1 MVYSSFKQGTVLS
14 KSGRNHT
21 VDVTLM
27 PKIDLHRHFEGSLRL
42 STLLEIARE
51 FELDLPVGNLEDLR
65 PYVQVTD
72 DPPDHEL
79 FLSKFEVLRH
89 FYRSPEIIHRL
100 VYEAVADAAADNVQY
115 LELRFSPQALS
126 RVRGFSLA
134 EVTDW
139 VIDAVQDASR
149 DYKIQVGLIVTMVR
163 HDPLEQARQVAQVA
177 FDRHEKGIVGLD
189 LAGNEVKFPSA
200 PFAPIFAEA
209 KQLGMGITVHAGEWS
224 SAAGVRDAV
233 LNLHADR
240 IGHGVRTIE
249 NSQVL
254 RLVKERNVAFEVCLT
269 SNLQTGVVRQFSH
282 HPLVDMLDLGLA
294 ATLNTDD
301 PTVSNCVLSD
311 EYRIAIDELNLT
323 YADLRQM
330 TLNAAR
336 AAFLPEGE
344 RQQLVAHFAR
354 QLPERASNNGQ
365 IPFTLTPIL

>member
-1 MVYSSFKQGTVLS
+1 MH
-14 KSGRNHT
+14 NNT
-21 VDVTLM
+21 VDVSLM

-42 STLLEIARE
+42 STLLEIARRYK
-51 FELDLPVGNLEDLR
+51 LDVPVTDLEALR

-100 VYEAVADAAADNVQY
+100 AYEVVADAAADNIKY

-134 EVTDW
+134 EVTEW
-139 VIDAVQDASR
+139 VIHAVDQASR
-149 DYKIQVGLIVTMVR
+149 DFNIQVGLIVTLVR
-163 HDPLEQARQVAQVA
+163 HDPVEQARHVANVA
-177 FDRHEKGIVGLD
+177 FDYHEKGIVGLD
-189 LAGNEVKFPSA
+189 LAGNEVRFPSA
-200 PFAPIFAEA
+200 PFAPIFQDA

-224 SAAGVRDAV
+224 SAVGVRDAV

-249 NSQVL
+249 NSEVL
-254 RLVKERNVAFEVCLT
+254 RLVKERQVAFEVCLT
-269 SNLQTGVVRQFSH
+269 SNLQTGVVRRVGH

-301 PTVSNCVLSD
+301 PSVSNCNLSD
-311 EYRIAIDELNLT
+311 EYFVAMNELKLS
-323 YADLRQM
+323 YSDLRLM
-330 TLNAAR
+330 TLNAAQ
-336 AAFLPEGE
+336 AAFLPADE
-344 RQQLVAHFAR
+344 QQRLVAYFEAA
-354 QLPERASNNGQ
+354 LPAPVRGNGQ
-365 IPFTLTPIL
+365 MAPVGSAALLPGLNEFSNF

>member
-1 MVYSSFKQGTVLS
+1 MS
-14 KSGRNHT
+14 KWNRKNT
-21 VDVTLM
+21 IDVTLM

-51 FELDLPVGNLEDLR
+51 YELDLPVTDLEDLR
-65 PYVQVTD
+65 PFVQVTD

-100 VYEAVADAAADNVQY
+100 VYEAVADAAEDNVQY

-139 VIDAVQDASR
+139 VIDAVQEASQ
-149 DYKIQVGLIVTMVR
+149 DYQIQVGLIVTMVR

-224 SAAGVRDAV
+224 SALGVRDAV

-254 RLVKERNVAFEVCLT
+254 RLVKERDVAFEVCLT
-269 SNLQTGVVRQFSH
+269 SNLQTGVVRRVSH

-311 EYRIAIDELNLT
+311 EYHIAIDELNLS
-323 YADLRQM
+323 YADLRLM

-336 AAFLPEGE
+336 AAFLPEAE
-344 RQQLVAHFAR
+344 RRQLVAHFSR
-354 QLPERASNNGQ
+354 QLPAQIGNNGQ
-365 IPFTLTPIL
+365 LPFILTPTL